1 MTSRYRMERE
11 RGRKEAS
18 QQLAALRK
26 KWPLAFPSDDQGVR
40 PLAMGA
46 AREIAATMNWPLPYT
61 LGVLGS
67 WKMAQAY
74 CEAVLSH
81 DQRIGLDGG
90 PAEAVDAKAKNL
102 AAKRLEELSLGETD
116 KKPAK
121 TPVRVPAKPEP
132 APKLHVETPEQLRA
146 RVRASL
152 LRRIA

>member
-26 KWPLAFPSDDQGVR
+26 KWPLAFPVNDQEVC

-46 AREIAATMNWPLPYT
+46 AREIAATMSWPLPYT

-67 WKMAQAY
+67 WKMAPAY

-102 AAKRLEELSLGETD
+102 AAKRLEDLSQGKTD

-121 TPVRVPAKPEP
+121 VPVGALAKPEP
-132 APKLHVETPEQLRA
+132 
-146 RVRASL
+146 
-152 LRRIA
+152 